1 MISDPLDELR
11 PLHEPDAI
19 SWWPPALGWW
29 VLIFFLLAAV
39 LLLRWRWKRI
49 ALQRAAL
56 RELKTLIANM
66 NPPSQQAAAINRL
79 LKRYALVCWPA
90 TEVAALT
97 GESWLKFLDSH
108 GGNGAFLQGPGRVL
122 LTSPYYGE
130 DQCNEELF
138 MLAHRWIKANKPSR
152 S

>member
-1 MISDPLDELR
+1 MINDPLDALR
-11 PLHEPDAI
+11 PLHEPVAI

-29 VLIFFLLAAV
+29 VLILLFLASFLF
-39 LLLRWRWKRI
+39 LFWRWKRS

-56 RELKTLIANM
+56 RELKTLVSTM
-66 NPPSQQAAAINRL
+66 DSLQQAAAINRL
-79 LKRYALVCWPA
+79 LKRYALVCWPT

-108 GGNGAFLQGPGRVL
+108 GGSGVFSQGPGRVL
-122 LTSPYYGE
+122 MTSPYDDV
-130 DQCNEELF
+130 DQQNEELIG
-138 MLAHRWIKANKPSR
+138 LAHHWIKVNRPNR

>member
-1 MISDPLDELR
+1 MINDPLDALR
-11 PLHEPDAI
+11 PLHEPIAI

-29 VLIFFLLAAV
+29 VLILLFLASV
-39 LLLRWRWKRI
+39 LFLFWRWKRN

-56 RELKTLIANM
+56 RELKILVSTMDSL
-66 NPPSQQAAAINRL
+66 QQAAAINRL
-79 LKRYALVCWPA
+79 LKRYALVCWPT

-108 GGNGAFLQGPGRVL
+108 GGNGVFFQGPGRAL
-122 LTSPYYGE
+122 MTSPYDDV
-130 DQCNEELF
+130 DQHNVELIG
-138 MLAHRWIKANKPSR
+138 LAHHWIKVNRPSK